1 MEPLPSGGALLDE
14 NKSTALTCSAFQNPD
29 GGMVVVL
36 ANRGMQRQTQ
46 LVLGGRSLDLV
57 VPPDSLMTLH

>member
-1 MEPLPSGGALLDE
+1 
-14 NKSTALTCSAFQNPD
+14 
-29 GGMVVVL
+29 MVAVL

-57 VPPDSLMTLH
+57 VPPDSLMTLHWKG